1 MRRLLLLPLL
11 SLAACGGG
19 DDGNNSADAAGA
31 AANQQVPMGNA
42 AGPTPTTPVIRNPP
56 VAAGNEATWMEPR
69 PAPDAPTAA
78 PYGNLLDQ
86 PVVNGRGAP

>member
-1 MRRLLLLPLL
+1 MRPLLLLSLL

-31 AANQQVPMGNA
+31 GNQQVPMGNA
-42 AGPTPTTPVIRNPP
+42 AGPTPKTPVIRNLP
-56 VAAGNEATWMEPR
+56 VAPGNEATWMEPR
-69 PAPDAPTAA
+69 PAPGAPTAA

-86 PVVNGRGAP
+86 PVVNGRAAP